1 MLYVGI
7 DPSFSKTG
15 VCYFDQ
21 EAKTITFNAIS
32 PDGTNDSY
40 KAALDRSGQIVLEV
54 LRQLSTHENATCIIE
69 EPLMSSFKASRLGIL
84 SGVVVWSLAFMP
96 NIKYIW
102 SVTPTYIARTNANI
116 VKGQGINKKQAS
128 LFVALSILDYLGQ
141 EGYKID
147 ILNNKYNKDGSM
159 KARKLSHDEAEA
171 LILTLLLMLETGVL
185 EDKIIAKMYEVN
197 KNFLKRQT
205 ITLLKGEVK

>member
-1 MLYVGI
+1 MIYLGL

-15 VCYFDQ
+15 VCYLNNIS
-21 EAKTITFNAIS
+21 KTIIFNAVS
-32 PDGTNDSY
+32 PPGTNESY
-40 KAALDRSGQIVLEV
+40 KDALNRAGYIALETLKGLGMTEDVTAIV
-54 LRQLSTHENATCIIE
+54 E

-96 NIKYIW
+96 NIKKLY

-116 VKGQGINKKQAS
+116 AKSQKLTKKQAS
-128 LFVALSILDYLGQ
+128 LWVALEILDYMVSKGWQ
-141 EGYKID
+141 VT

-171 LILTLLLMLETGVL
+171 LILTLLLMTETKAIEAGLIAEMV
-185 EDKIIAKMYEVN
+185 KIN
-197 KNFLKRQT
+197 KKFLNGQT
-205 ITLLKGEVK
+205 ITLLKGE